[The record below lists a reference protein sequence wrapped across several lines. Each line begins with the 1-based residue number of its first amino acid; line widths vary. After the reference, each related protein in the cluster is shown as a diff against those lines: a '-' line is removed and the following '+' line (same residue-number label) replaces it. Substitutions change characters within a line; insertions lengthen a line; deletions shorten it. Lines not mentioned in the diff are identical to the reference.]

1 MTKNKT
7 SEPIKYIDRTRRFYS
22 AQGFKPYNYAH
33 HETTPFQRLN
43 KPLSECRVT
52 IVLTAVTRGEIPKN
66 LRGAESHAMT
76 DAPEKFRTD
85 ELSWDKVT
93 THTDDR
99 QSFFPL
105 EVLRSLASE
114 EVISSVAPRYHFVP
128 TEYSQR
134 NTQENDAPAIA
145 KACIDDEV
153 DIALLIP
160 L

>member
-1 MTKNKT
+1 L
-7 SEPIKYIDRTRRFYS
+7 
-22 AQGFKPYNYAH
+22 A
-33 HETTPFQRLN
+33 
-43 KPLSECRVT
+43 ECRVA
-52 IVLTAVTRGEIPKN
+52 IVLTAVTNGDIPKN
-66 LRGAESHAMT
+66 LRGAESHAIA
-76 DAPEKFRTD
+76 DVPEKFRTD

-105 EVLRSLASE
+105 EVLQSLESE
-114 EVISSVAPRYHFVP
+114 RMIGSLAPRYHFVP

-134 NTQENDAPAIA
+134 NTRENDAPALVD
-145 KACIDDEV
+145 ACIEDEV

>member
-1 MTKNKT
+1 MP
-7 SEPIKYIDRTRRFYS
+7 SEPIKYIDRTRAFYA
-22 AQGFKPYNYAH
+22 AQDFRPYKYAH
-33 HETTPFQRLN
+33 HDSTPFHRLR
-43 KPLSECRVT
+43 KPLAECRVA
-52 IVLTAVTRGEIPKN
+52 IVLTAVTNSDIPKN
-66 LRGAESHAMT
+66 LRGAESHAIA
-76 DAPEKFRTD
+76 DVPEKFRTD

-105 EVLRSLASE
+105 EVLQSLESE
-114 EVISSVAPRYHFVP
+114 RTIGSLAPRYHFVP

-134 NTQENDAPAIA
+134 NTRENDAPALVD
-145 KACIDDEV
+145 ACIEDEV

>member
-1 MTKNKT
+1 MANNMT
-7 SEPIKYIDRTRRFYS
+7 SGPIKYIDRTRQFYA
-22 AQGFKPYNYAH
+22 AQDFKPYNYAH
-33 HETTPFQRLN
+33 HETTPFHRLK
-43 KPLSECRVT
+43 KPLSECRVA
-52 IVLTAVTRGEIPKN
+52 IVLTAVTNGEIPKN
-66 LRGAESHAMT
+66 LRGAESHPLS

-105 EVLRSLASE
+105 EVLKSLASE
-114 EVISSVAPRYHFVP
+114 GVIGSIAPRYHFVP

-134 NTQENDAPAIA
+134 NTRENDAPAIRD
-145 KACIDDEV
+145 ACLEDEV
-153 DIALLIP
+153 DIVLLIP

>member
-1 MTKNKT
+1 MPA
-7 SEPIKYIDRTRRFYS
+7 EPIKYIDRTRAFYS
-22 AQGFKPYNYAH
+22 AQDFRPYNYAH
-33 HETTPFQRLN
+33 FETTPFHRL
-43 KPLSECRVT
+43 KKSLSDCRVA
-52 IVLTAVTRGEIPKN
+52 IVLTAVTDGETPKN
-66 LRGAESHAMT
+66 LRGAESYPVS
-76 DAPEKFRTD
+76 DAPENFRTD

-105 EVLRSLASE
+105 EVLQSLEAE
-114 EVISSVAPRYHFVP
+114 GVISSLAPRYHFVP

-134 NTQENDAPAIA
+134 NTTENDAPVIVD
-145 KACIDDEV
+145 ACIKDEV